1 MLGNR
6 FPCLLLACLAL
17 AACSPSASAQE
28 NPARQDPQQDQLIRI
43 DREKREVRVRCEAL
57 HVDMPLE
64 FFCVVRGTADHEAV
78 LRTTARPSAI
88 HAALLGLGL
97 EPGNP
102 LRFIP
107 ERKEWLPPA
116 GPPIRIEVEWEENG
130 QTIRR
135 RAGELMRNMRTGEA
149 MPSHPWVFA
158 GSELGPNGE
167 YGADVTGQLV
177 SIVNFE
183 YTTLDVPRIASNANE
198 TLEWEINKEKMPPEG
213 AQVWMV
219 LTPVEGAATRAAT
232 TTGPTTRATEVPAP
246 VEVVVVML
254 DQAGQ
259 VQVNNVPVALAETGA
274 AVREHLPDG
283 AKPESLAVRLAAQR
297 GAPIDVLGRLLAELV
312 RSEITGVI
320 FTPPPIEAPLDPEA
334 QEQPPR
340 NGELILVHD
349 GGTEVTVSG
358 KRWPLGQ
365 FIGGLGQ
372 ARQPAQEGDVQRG
385 FTIRPADGATDL
397 KPIDF
402 AAVHAALYVLGYEV
416 TVEAPGYGPASRAG
430 GPADAKL
437 AELRKRWEET
447 VLPQSAALQQAA
459 QTHYDV
465 MDAYQREINRL
476 LDEVERLR
484 QEMDQLQQ
492 RYNEL
497 TAPKP

>member
-1 MLGNR
+1 MFRNR
-6 FPCLLLACLAL
+6 THALLIACLVL
-17 AACSPSASAQE
+17 AACSPSARAQE
-28 NPARQDPQQDQLIRI
+28 EPAPRDPEQDRLIQI
-43 DREKREVRVRCEAL
+43 DRQKREVRVRCEAL

-97 EPGNP
+97 EPGTP
-102 LRFIP
+102 LRFEP
-107 ERKEWLPPA
+107 ERKQWIPPS
-116 GPPIRIEVEWEENG
+116 GPPVRIEVEWEENG

-135 RAGELMRNMRTGEA
+135 SAGELMRNMKTGEA

-219 LTPVEGAATRAAT
+219 LTPVEGAATRPAAT
-232 TTGPTTRATEVPAP
+232 TSPTTGATGGPGTSVPGGADARAP

-254 DQAGQ
+254 DDAGQ
-259 VQVNNVPVALAETGA
+259 VQVNNVPVALGETGA

-283 AKPESLAVRLAAQR
+283 AKPDSLAVRLTAQR

-312 RSEITGVI
+312 RSEITGVT
-320 FTPPPIEAPLDPEA
+320 FTPPPPTV
-334 QEQPPR
+334 QPDNQADAEFPR
-340 NGELILVHD
+340 SGEGTLTIVEVVQVHD
-349 GGTEVTVSG
+349 GGTEVTVRG
-358 KRWPLGQ
+358 KRLPLGQ

-372 ARQPAQEGDVQRG
+372 ARPPA
-385 FTIRPADGATDL
+385 
-397 KPIDF
+397 KP
-402 AAVHAALYVLGYEV
+402 G
-416 TVEAPGYGPASRAG
+416 
-430 GPADAKL
+430 
-437 AELRKRWEET
+437 
-447 VLPQSAALQQAA
+447 
-459 QTHYDV
+459 
-465 MDAYQREINRL
+465 
-476 LDEVERLR
+476 
-484 QEMDQLQQ
+484 
-492 RYNEL
+492 
-497 TAPKP
+497 